1 MQAAERDQVTP
12 LNALLAVV
20 ILLFG
25 LAYLG
30 LSRLRLVPP
39 DNDPASYLLAHRT
52 AARTK
57 HLAVCAGDSLTRGSV
72 SANYVDLLASRLPAW
87 DFVNAGVNS
96 ELAFNLAARL
106 EQIVALEPDAVTI
119 LIGTNDVNATFGLR
133 SALGYYAIQRF
144 PERPNPLFFRENL
157 TLIVRRLKRETKARI
172 ALFSIPPIAKRATT
186 MPICGRRNI
195 HPSSGT
201 SPRTRRSP
209 ICPCRAA
216 HRLPGIPSA
225 EPASPAIPPIRRR
238 RTPSDAR
245 ENPARQKPRRDSASN
260 GFRLL
265 VDGLHLNPMAPRSP
279 PISPNLSSAN
289 ARGSAKCRSPS
300 GPEPNPRAA
309 RGRTRAVPPNAAPP
323 AYDDSMETATVE
335 HYTGS

>member
-1 MQAAERDQVTP
+1 MTP

-172 ALFSIPPIAKRATT
+172 ALFSIPPIGEESDHYAYLRTEEYSSIIRDLAKNEEVAYLPLRERLIDYLESLPPSRHPLPFRRFGAA
-186 MPICGRRNI
+186 GRRAM
-195 HPSSGT
+195 
-201 SPRTRRSP
+201 
-209 ICPCRAA
+209 RA
-216 HRLPGIPSA
+216 RILLGKSLDEI
-225 EPASPAIPPIRRR
+225 
-238 RTPSDAR
+238 
-245 ENPARQKPRRDSASN
+245 SASN

-265 VDGLHLNPMAPRSP
+265 VDGLHLNTHGAAIAADLAESFVCEC
-279 PISPNLSSAN
+279 
-289 ARGSAKCRSPS
+289 ARVSEMPVAVGSGAQS
-300 GPEPNPRAA
+300 
-309 RGRTRAVPPNAAPP
+309 
-323 AYDDSMETATVE
+323 
-335 HYTGS
+335 